1 MDARLDIVRPYSY
14 IRNMAHL
21 HKKMKKGRPYYYI
34 REMKRINGKPK
45 VTSQIYLGS
54 VDTMLKRFQE
64 AESRGKP
71 LKVASRQFGALF
83 LLNEL
88 EKELDTIG
96 IIDGIVSRGVRETGP
111 GIGEYFFYAWI
122 NRLIAPRSKRA
133 LSDWYK
139 HTAIQEIRAVDLSEL
154 TSQRYWDKWERV
166 SKEDIEKIGEAF
178 FSKVWDQQPLPAEC
192 LLFDTTN
199 YYTFMNSRTD
209 SELCQRGHNKAGRH
223 SLRQVGLAL
232 LVDRNT
238 HLPLYYKAYEG
249 NRHDSRLFRQVVD
262 ELFGVMCGFNQTKQR
277 LTVVFDKGMNSD
289 DGIHSIDDHTRI
301 HFITTYSPYYIEDLA
316 GIDLKVFSPLDI
328 RKNAERSAED
338 RILAYRTRS
347 DLWGQERTVVVT
359 YNPRTARK
367 RAYTFEKKLESIR
380 ETLLEYRYKYR
391 EQRPHWRNSESVV
404 DRYHRDCEKLHISSR
419 YYNLEFSGIEG
430 NPDMS
435 FRKDV
440 YQVTKAEKLFGRNV
454 IVTDNHDWSTS
465 EIVQL
470 SLDRYGIENQFR
482 SSKSKDHVRLNPFY
496 HWTDSKIRCHLLT
509 CAIALTVLRLLE
521 LRVNRSRNEKD
532 RLSGKTIL
540 EEMSNLDSV
549 WLWYSGKRKPE
560 RMIESPTKTQA
571 DVLKSFGWEIIK
583 SGVLQQCDR

>member
-1 MDARLDIVRPYSY
+1 MAHLHKKM
-14 IRNMAHL
+14 NMAHL

-54 VDTMLKRFQE
+54 VDTMLKRLKE

-96 IIDGIVSRGVRETGP
+96 IIDGIVSRGARETGP
-111 GIGEYFFYAWI
+111 GIGEYFFYAWV

-139 HTAIQEIRAVDLSEL
+139 HTAIQEIRPVDLSEL
-154 TSQRYWDKWERV
+154 TSQRYWDKWERL
-166 SKEDIEKIGEAF
+166 SEE
-178 FSKVWDQQPLPAEC
+178 
-192 LLFDTTN
+192 
-199 YYTFMNSRTD
+199 D
-209 SELCQRGHNKAGRH
+209 SELCRRGHNKAGRH
-223 SLRQVGLAL
+223 NLRQVGLAL

-249 NRHDSRLFRQVVD
+249 NKHDSKLFRNVVD

-301 HFITTYSPYYIEDLA
+301 HFITTYSPYYIEELA
-316 GIDLKVFSPLDI
+316 GIDMKVFSPLDI
-328 RKNAERSAED
+328 LKNKERSAED

-367 RAYTFEKKLESIR
+367 KAYTFEKKLESIR
-380 ETLLEYRYKYR
+380 ETLLEYRRRYK
-391 EQRPHWRNSESVV
+391 EKRPHWRNSESIV

-419 YYNLEFSGIEG
+419 YYNLEFSDMDDT
-430 NPDMS
+430 PDMS

-454 IVTDNHDWSTS
+454 IVTDNHDWRTA

-549 WLWYSGKRKPE
+549 WLWYSDKRKSE
-560 RMIESPTKTQA
+560 RMIEAPMKTQSE
-571 DVLKSFGWEIIK
+571 VLKSFGWEVIK
-583 SGVLQQCDR
+583 SGVLQECVR

>member
-1 MDARLDIVRPYSY
+1 
-14 IRNMAHL
+14 MAHL

-54 VDTMLKRFQE
+54 VDTMLKRPKD

-96 IIDGIVSRGVRETGP
+96 IIDGIVSRGARETGP
-111 GIGEYFFYAWI
+111 GIGEYFFYAWV

-139 HTAIQEIRAVDLSEL
+139 HTAIQEIRPVDLSEL
-154 TSQRYWDKWERV
+154 TSQRYWDKWERL
-166 SKEDIEKIGEAF
+166 SGEDIEKIGEAF
-178 FSKVWDQQPLPAEC
+178 FSKVWKQQPLPAEC

-223 SLRQVGLAL
+223 NLRQVGLAL
-232 LVDRNT
+232 LVDRDT

-249 NRHDSRLFRQVVD
+249 NRHDSKLFRHVVD
-262 ELFGVMCGFNQTKQR
+262 ELFDVMCGFNQTKQR

-301 HFITTYSPYYIEDLA
+301 HFITTYSPYYIEELA

-328 RKNAERSAED
+328 LKNKERSAED
-338 RILAYRTRS
+338 RILAYRTRTE
-347 DLWGQERTVVVT
+347 LWGQERTVVVT

-367 RAYTFEKKLESIR
+367 RAYTFDKKLQAIR
-380 ETLLEYRYKYR
+380 ETLLEYRRRYK
-391 EQRPHWRNSESVV
+391 EKRPHWRNSESIV

-419 YYNLEFSGIEG
+419 YYNLEFSGTDDI
-430 NPDMS
+430 PDMS
-435 FRKDV
+435 FRRDV

-454 IVTDNHDWSTS
+454 IVTDNHDWKTA

-521 LRVNRSRNEKD
+521 LRVNRSRNGKD

-560 RMIESPTKTQA
+560 RMIETPMKTQSE
-571 DVLKSFGWEIIK
+571 VLKSFGWEIADG
-583 SGVLQQCDR
+583 GVLQECDR